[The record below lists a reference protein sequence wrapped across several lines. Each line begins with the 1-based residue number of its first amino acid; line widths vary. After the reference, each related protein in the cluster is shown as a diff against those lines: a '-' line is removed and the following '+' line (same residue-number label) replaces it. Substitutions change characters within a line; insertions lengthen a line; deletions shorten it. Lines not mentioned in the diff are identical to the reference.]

1 MDWEL
6 VYYMTSLSI
15 SIVVSLGAASYAWRR
30 RSIPGAEYFAL
41 FMLGA
46 VLWAFGTILRA
57 VSTSPV
63 LEILGSAVAVIG
75 ISIMPVAW
83 LAFTLKYTGRG
94 KWLTT
99 RVWILVTVALIIGF
113 LPAAGYAF
121 YEAFQQERGLDVGD
135 PSPLLTIPF
144 LVAAVF
150 LSLSLLTGT
159 LLIIQ
164 ALIRAPKM
172 YRRRY
177 YSLLIGVWG
186 PWIFGLP
193 SLWGMEQSLLPLGA
207 TIGGLVATWGI
218 FRYQVFDIMPIALDT
233 VIESIGDGVIVLDTQ
248 DRIVD
253 LNPAAQSIV
262 DLSAKQAAGL
272 PIMQALGDWQ
282 KLIQRLDQEQAQAV
296 TDSPWDA
303 SQDQVIRGQDGGS
316 YELRISPLYDRQ
328 EVLSGRLIL
337 LHDITARVQVE
348 EELRWVNAEVLLRNR
363 DLTLLNRVI
372 TASTSSLEPT
382 AVLETVCRELARA
395 FDVPQ
400 AAAALLN
407 QERTE
412 LSVVAEYRSL
422 ADLRREP
429 LAPEVTSADGSVERL
444 VEPSE
449 APISALGATIPV
461 AGNPATTYVLEHKAP
476 LAVVDAQHDPRMAP
490 VHDLM
495 RQRNTASLLIL
506 PLIVRGEVRGTLGLD
521 TFQRREFTEAELAL
535 ATSVTAAAAQALE
548 SAWAEEA
555 LRESE
560 ERHRSISEMTS
571 DYVYSVSVDPDGG
584 LELDWA
590 TDAFERFTGYAPEE
604 VAALGGWLTLVHPDD
619 LPRYQERRG
628 HILASGETDVDEYRI
643 ISKHGE
649 VCWLRDYWK
658 PEWDAERERVVRILG
673 AADDITARKE
683 AEERLH
689 EARAAAEEAKAAAET
704 ANRAKSIFLANMSH
718 ELRTPLNAILGFA
731 QLMTRDPGL
740 TAEQHENLET
750 IGRSGEH
757 LLGLINDVL
766 ELSKIEA
773 GRVALHEESFDL
785 HRLLEGLEEMFYLRA
800 EDKGLMLIFDR
811 VPDVPRYVRAD
822 EGKLRQ
828 VLMNLL
834 GNAVKFT
841 QEGGVTLRVGCTGL
855 DLPGSST
862 LEATPHENGDS
873 FRAGKVR
880 LLFEVEDTGPGIAL
894 EELDAVFDPF
904 KQTATGKK
912 SQEGTG
918 LGMPISRQFVRMMG
932 GDLTFSSEFGVGSL
946 FKFDVQVELAD
957 AADVPTARPARRV
970 IALEPDQPV
979 YRLLVAED
987 REANRKL
994 LVNLLTSIGP
1004 PPTGFAVR
1012 DAANGQEAIEIWER
1026 WQPHLIWMD
1035 LRMPVMDGHE
1045 ATRRIKATTQGQAT
1059 VVVALTASAFEEDRA
1074 MILSEGCDDYV
1085 RKPFREEEIFDTL
1098 AKHLGV
1104 RFLYEEEAG
1113 PVGVPA
1119 EVAGGALTKAALA
1132 ALPADWV
1139 ASLHQA
1145 ATQLDADLILDLLEQ
1160 IRDQYAPLADALEGL
1175 VHDFRFD
1182 TILALTGGDS
1192 R

>member
-1 MDWEL
+1 MDWKNTFL
-6 VYYMTSLSI
+6 II
-15 SIVVSLGAASYAWRR
+15 SYTIGILVSLGVARYAWQR
-30 RSIPGAEYFAL
+30 RSIPGARYFAL
-41 FMLGA
+41 FNLFA
-46 VLWAFGTILRA
+46 LQWALSSILA
-57 VSTSPV
+57 LVTTAPDFQAFWELFAMIGVILNPV
-63 LEILGSAVAVIG
+63 
-75 ISIMPVAW
+75 MW
-83 LAFTLKYTGRG
+83 LAFTLEYTGRG
-94 KWLTT
+94 KWLTART
-99 RVWILVTVALIIGF
+99 WILIAAAPVIGTLVLEGAGIFYVA
-113 LPAAGYAF
+113 
-121 YEAFQQERGLDVGD
+121 RGLEFADL
-135 PSPLLTIPF
+135 PLWAGI
-144 LVAAVF
+144 V
-150 LSLSLLTGT
+150 
-159 LLIIQ
+159 LLIAMINVILLL
-164 ALIRAPKM
+164 LISTLFILQELMRAPRM

-177 YSLLIGVWG
+177 LTLVIGVWA
-186 PWIFGLP
+186 PWTFGVLSFLGQP
-193 SLWGMEQSLLPLGA
+193 IAGALLPFGFA
-207 TIGGLVATWGI
+207 IGGLVATWGI

-262 DLSAKQAAGL
+262 NLSAKQAAGL
-272 PIMQALGDWQ
+272 PITQALGDW
-282 KLIQRLDQEQAQAV
+282 KELIQRLDQEQAQAV
-296 TDSPWDA
+296 TGLGAPLRSPRDA
-303 SQDQVIRGQDGGS
+303 AQDQVIRGQYGGS

-328 EVLSGRLIL
+328 EALSGRLIL
-337 LHDITARVQVE
+337 LHDITARAQAE
-348 EELRWVNAEVLLRNR
+348 EELRRVNEEIVLRNR
-363 DLTLLNRVI
+363 DLMLLNRVI
-372 TASTSSLEPT
+372 TATTSRLEPT
-382 AVLETVCRELARA
+382 AVLETVCRELALA
-395 FDVPQ
+395 FGVPQ
-400 AAAALLN
+400 SAAALLN
-407 QERTE
+407 EERTE

-422 ADLRREP
+422 A
-429 LAPEVTSADGSVERL
+429 SS

-461 AGNPATTYVLEHKAP
+461 AGNPATIYVMEHKAP

-506 PLIVRGEVRGTLGLD
+506 PLIVRGEVTGTLGLD

-560 ERHRSISEMTS
+560 ERHRSISELTS
-571 DYVYSVSVDPDGG
+571 DYVYRVTVDPDGG
-584 LELDWA
+584 LQLDWA

-604 VAALGGWLTLVHPDD
+604 LIARGGWPTLVHPDD

-628 HILASGETDVDEYRI
+628 HTLASGESDVDEYRI
-643 ISKHGE
+643 ISKNGE
-649 VCWLRDYWK
+649 VRWLRDYWK

-673 AADDITARKE
+673 AADDITERKE
-683 AEERLH
+683 AEERLREARAGAE
-689 EARAAAEEAKAAAET
+689 EARAAAEA
-704 ANRAKSIFLANMSH
+704 ANRAKSVFLANMSH

-740 TAEQHENLET
+740 TAEQQENLET

-785 HRLLEGLEEMFYLRA
+785 HRLLEGLEEMFHLRA
-800 EDKGLMLIFDR
+800 QDKGLMLIFDR
-811 VPDVPRYVRAD
+811 APDVPRYVRAD

-828 VLMNLL
+828 VLMNIV
-834 GNAVKFT
+834 GNAVKYT
-841 QEGGVTLRVGCTGL
+841 REGGVTLRVGSKESLAPAATSAG
-855 DLPGSST
+855 DGVGSKGV
-862 LEATPHENGDS
+862 GDS
-873 FRAGKVR
+873 LLPTACS
-880 LLFEVEDTGPGIAL
+880 LLFEVEDTGPGIAP

-904 KQTATGKK
+904 KQTATGQK

-918 LGMPISRQFVRMMG
+918 LGMPISRQFVRLMG

-946 FKFDVQVELAD
+946 FKFDVQIHLAD

-970 IALEPDQPV
+970 IGLEPDQPV
-979 YRLLVAED
+979 YRLLVVED

-994 LVNLLTSIGP
+994 LVNLLTTLGQ

-1012 DAANGQEAIEIWER
+1012 EAANGLEAVELWER

-1074 MILSEGCDDYV
+1074 MILSGGCDDYV
-1085 RKPFREEEIFDTL
+1085 RKPFREAEIFDML

-1104 RFLYEEEAG
+1104 RFVYEEGAR

-1119 EVAGGALTKAALA
+1119 EAAAGLLTTAALA

-1145 ATQLDADLILDLLEQ
+1145 ASQLDADLILDLLDQ
-1160 IRDQYAPLADALEGL
+1160 IRDQHAPLADAMEGL
-1175 VHDFRFD
+1175 VYDFRFD
-1182 TILALTGGDS
+1182 TILALTEPMEDTDE
-1192 R
+1192 